1 MHPQN
6 INLFTYQMKNTIDY
20 FSSIL
25 LGLTIVISV
34 SGIPPEVFGHTRT
47 SFIFGTSIMI
57 LLTSIT
63 AWNTF
68 RKNIKLSW
76 QDILCLY
83 ILTLY
88 LIDFKHPGSLW
99 NTGSYCLLIL
109 YITLRCLRQIHYT
122 IIFSSCL
129 CAAILL
135 ACWGYLQ
142 YFKYIP
148 SNSQFFLLTGPFHN
162 PAVLAIML
170 SLLLGVILNGLI
182 LFYSSLK
189 KSYYFFI
196 IIITTILFCL
206 PILVLTYARAA
217 YISLFISLLYC
228 LYLRLPR
235 PFSMKHLI
243 RLGGVLLFIITT
255 AGASYF
261 LRPKSADGRLLIW
274 KVSWQ
279 MIKDKPLT
287 GFGKGGFAANY
298 LYYQAEYMK
307 SSASKEEKE
316 VAGDT
321 HLAFNEPLRM
331 TVEYGVTGLLTYL
344 AFCIWTLLPPKKKS
358 FTTLICKSLVAGIVT
373 WGMFAYPDQTYSLL
387 TLWIINIAF
396 ILNKKKTIEPRTIRA
411 KSRITMIAI
420 CFLAT
425 FLLSG
430 RLWKQWQPYHNLYL
444 HSQSPITEKD
454 MEYPN
459 PILQVKDKMKDDI
472 GFCYAYCL
480 FVQKNNLDTDVLP
493 IIHYLEKNF
502 PSPSLLMTKG
512 DCLKKKNQWKEA
524 ESAYRLAAN
533 MMPSL
538 QAPRGRLAFL
548 YNETGRRKE
557 ALVIAHEILTEDV
570 KVYGFDTFRLHRELK
585 RIFEDEF
592 K

>member
-1 MHPQN
+1 M
-6 INLFTYQMKNTIDY
+6 LC
-20 FSSIL
+20 
-25 LGLTIVISV
+25 G
-34 SGIPPEVFGHTRT
+34 GIFV
-47 SFIFGTSIMI
+47 
-57 LLTSIT
+57 
-63 AWNTF
+63 
-68 RKNIKLSW
+68 
-76 QDILCLY
+76 
-83 ILTLY
+83 
-88 LIDFKHPGSLW
+88 
-99 NTGSYCLLIL
+99 
-109 YITLRCLRQIHYT
+109 
-122 IIFSSCL
+122 
-129 CAAILL
+129 
-135 ACWGYLQ
+135 
-142 YFKYIP
+142 
-148 SNSQFFLLTGPFHN
+148 
-162 PAVLAIML
+162 
-170 SLLLGVILNGLI
+170 
-182 LFYSSLK
+182 
-189 KSYYFFI
+189 
-196 IIITTILFCL
+196 
-206 PILVLTYARAA
+206 
-217 YISLFISLLYC
+217 
-228 LYLRLPR
+228 
-235 PFSMKHLI
+235 
-243 RLGGVLLFIITT
+243 ITT

-373 WGMFAYPDQTYSLL
+373 WGMFAYPNQTYSLL
-387 TLWIINIAF
+387 TLWIISIAF
-396 ILNKKKTIEPRTIRA
+396 ILNKKKTAEPRTIRA

-472 GFCYAYCL
+472 GFCYTYCL

-592 K
+592 KKLFNLERK

>member
-1 MHPQN
+1 
-6 INLFTYQMKNTIDY
+6 MKDKTGY
-20 FSSIL
+20 LPSIL
-25 LGLTIVISV
+25 LGFTIVISV

-83 ILTLY
+83 LLTLY
-88 LIDFKHPGSLW
+88 LVDFKHMGSLW
-99 NTGSYCLLIL
+99 NTGCYCLLML

-307 SSASKEEKE
+307 SSASEEEKK

-321 HLAFNEPLRM
+321 HLAFNEPLRL
-331 TVEYGVTGLLTYL
+331 TVEYGVTGLLIYL
-344 AFCIWTLLPPKKKS
+344 IFIIWILLPPKKRS
-358 FTTLICKSLVAGIVT
+358 FTTLICKSLIAGIAT
-373 WGMFAYPDQTYSLL
+373 WGVFAYPDQTYSLL
-387 TLWIINIAF
+387 ILWIISIAF
-396 ILNKKKTIEPRTIRA
+396 ILNKKTTTKQYTVRVKGRM
-411 KSRITMIAI
+411 TMIAI
-420 CFLAT
+420 CCLAT
-425 FLLSG
+425 FFLSS
-430 RLWKQWQPYHNLYL
+430 RLWEQWQPYHNLYIYFK
-444 HSQSPITEKD
+444 SPITKRSI
-454 MEYPN
+454 EYSSPV
-459 PILQVKDKMKDDI
+459 LQVKDKMKDDI
-472 GFCYAYCL
+472 GFCYIYCQ
-480 FVQKNNLDTDVLP
+480 FVQNKDLDTDILQT
-493 IIHYLEKNF
+493 IHYLEKNF
-502 PSPSLLMTKG
+502 PSPGLLISKG
-512 DCLKKKNQWKEA
+512 DYLKKKKQWKEA
-524 ESAYRLAAN
+524 EDAYKLAAD
-533 MMPSL
+533 MVPSL
-538 QAPRGRLAFL
+538 QVPRGRLVFL

-557 ALVIAHEILTEDV
+557 ALAMAHEILTEDV

-585 RIFEDEF
+585 RIFEDH
-592 K
+592 